1 MVCLQTSDA
10 SYSCSI
16 SGSTVKVVK
25 NCPDSEEKWI
35 EASARKNCLAYA
47 SQCDEPVKLVYHCVI
62 NTYVNQ
68 TVEVCAYAQN
78 IALGRIVKCVRS
90 PELQNMFTVYTIFF
104 FNLYIYKNFE
114 NLHKFSCLNKN
125 AKMFITSP
133 TLVFTS
139 TRCFNPY
146 IDKKKMKTVCFLPW
160 AYVIL
165 MNFLNYVLKTGY

>member
-16 SGSTVKVVK
+16 SGSTVKVVE
-25 NCPDSEEKWI
+25 NCPDSEEKWM

-90 PELQNMFTVYTIFF
+90 PESQNMFTGYTICVLF
-104 FNLYIYKNFE
+104 LIYVSTKTLKKLHNF
-114 NLHKFSCLNKN
+114 SYLNKN
-125 AKMFITSP
+125 AQIFITSP
-133 TLVFTS
+133 TLVFYETEVFFIL
-139 TRCFNPY
+139 TL
-146 IDKKKMKTVCFLPW
+146 IKK
-160 AYVIL
+160 
-165 MNFLNYVLKTGY
+165 